1 MTPPPTDQ
9 RSPSNL
15 PADPRELL
23 AIAQPLAEFVAQRL
37 VDGLDRVGP
46 QITAKS
52 TPTDLVTEMD
62 TWAEAHITEAL
73 LTARPHDAVQGEEG
87 ADHHGTS
94 GITWSIDPIDGT
106 INYIHGLPG
115 FCVSIAA
122 RVDGSSIAGVVV
134 SPLHRDTFAA
144 TIGGGATRNGSAIS
158 VSSPA
163 SAARSVVGTGF
174 GYDPGRRRRQAA
186 VLAQVIGDIADVRRG
201 GAAAVDLCSVA
212 CGRLDGYWEV
222 GLNDWDHAA
231 GALIAAEA
239 GARCEGLDG
248 SAPSERFILAA
259 PHTTWD
265 ELADLLRAAG
275 AADV

>member
-1 MTPPPTDQ
+1 MNPPDAS
-9 RSPSNL
+9 RLSAADL

-23 AIAQPLAEFVAQRL
+23 ALAEPRAERVAQRL
-37 VDGLDRVGP
+37 VEGLGRVGP
-46 QITAKS
+46 VISAKS

-62 TWAEAHITEAL
+62 TWAEAHITETL
-73 LTARPHDAVQGEEG
+73 LAARPHDGVQGEEG
-87 ADHHGTS
+87 ADHLGTS
-94 GITWSIDPIDGT
+94 GITWSVDPIDGT

-122 RVDGSSIAGVVV
+122 QVGGRSVAAVVV

-144 TIGGGATRNGSAIS
+144 TLGGGATRNGSAIS
-158 VSSPA
+158 VSSAA

-174 GYDPGRRRRQAA
+174 GYDPARRRRQAA
-186 VLAQVIGDIADVRRG
+186 ALTRVIGDIADIRRG

-222 GLNDWDHAA
+222 GLNPWDHAA
-231 GALIAAEA
+231 GALIASEA
-239 GARCEGLDG
+239 GARVAGLDG
-248 SAPSERFILAA
+248 EAPSERFVLAA
-259 PHTTWD
+259 PRATWD

-275 AADV
+275 ATEV